1 MLQVNEKGM
10 QDKIRGNPRTND
22 GVFLVTIENKPEL
35 RNLFLFAF
43 GFGVVC
49 I

>member
-1 MLQVNEKGM
+1 M

-22 GVFLVTIENKPEL
+22 GVFLLAIENKPEL
-35 RNLFLFAF
+35 RNLFFFAF
-43 GFGVVC
+43 AFGVVC